1 MDNSFC
7 NSSNSSETQ
16 PSIEQ
21 NQDDKLV
28 SVLVDLQVAY
38 LPTLSVASE
47 VSRFWR
53 ASPGLPVRLY
63 HSPGSKTYKPSPGF
77 VSLSWQISLYCLWF
91 CDKQSPQNLH
101 AVLYPIFCFLWWRY
115 DEDKTSGYLFT
126 SFVREDLLSRW
137 RQKER
142 TMMRSWFFLSM
153 MRRNKKPSAES
164 KRIYWFFLVQSSI

>member
-28 SVLVDLQVAY
+28 SLLVDLQGAY
-38 LPTLSVASE
+38 LPTLPVASE
-47 VSRFWR
+47 VSRLWR
-53 ASPGLPVRLY
+53 ASPGLPVHLY
-63 HSPGSKTYKPSPGF
+63 HSPVLRHISHLPFLSHFRDRSPCTACDF
-77 VSLSWQISLYCLWF
+77 VVNGLRKICTRYCIRF
-91 CDKQSPQNLH
+91 
-101 AVLYPIFCFLWWRY
+101 VVFY

-142 TMMRSWFFLSM
+142 TMMRSWFFLAM

-164 KRIYWFFLVQSSI
+164 KRICWFFLVQSSI